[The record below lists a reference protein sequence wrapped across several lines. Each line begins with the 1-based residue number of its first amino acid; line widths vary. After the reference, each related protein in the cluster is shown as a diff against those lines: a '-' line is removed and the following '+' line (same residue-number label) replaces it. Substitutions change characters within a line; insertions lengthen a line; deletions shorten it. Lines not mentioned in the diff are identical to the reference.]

1 MGLIDHVPTKT
12 TNIQS
17 MILRK
22 LKYQEIKTYPSTIST
37 YLVKPLLAI
46 LFVLIPGSFA
56 PLMFE
61 VLAWFKM
68 LKSRPSGGN

>member
-17 MILRK
+17 MIPRK

-56 PLMFE
+56 PLM
-61 VLAWFKM
+61 
-68 LKSRPSGGN
+68 LKYLPGLKCLKAV